1 LNENGDITILAIG
14 GAGCRIMRVLRTLP
28 GAESVRLLALDTDR
42 ASLEATGLPEDS
54 RLLAGEVWR
63 GGRGCGGSELD
74 GQRAVA
80 HERSRLEEILRGS
93 KFLLVLCGLGG
104 GTASGGSPIVLS
116 VAAKMK
122 LPNLFLV
129 TLPFMLEGP
138 RRRNLAE
145 RVLSESLFDVADA
158 VVTLPDD
165 LLFSTLPGDVPLAA
179 AFETADRECAGTALA
194 LSAVLG
200 AGNLLNA
207 DMASL
212 TALLKRRK
220 SMCSIGVGIVR
231 SGDGCPADEVP
242 ERLVS
247 GMLASPLLGGPQVL
261 KSADAAVVSLLG
273 GGDLSLGDVKNTLDL
288 VAKYLPAG
296 AEQLT
301 AASSHPDWQGA
312 RQLCVLT
319 VKYAEP
325 AAEPSRRV
333 PVRPHRETPP
343 PAADKGAA
351 PGTGEQLEFVLDPVS
366 KGIME
371 RTTPVLWNNE
381 DLDEPTYKRRNLTV
395 DDGRKSSAKRH

>member
-1 LNENGDITILAIG
+1 
-14 GAGCRIMRVLRTLP
+14 MRVLRTLP

-42 ASLEATGLPEDS
+42 AALEATGLPEENC
-54 RLLAGEVWR
+54 LLAGEVWR
-63 GGRGCGGSELD
+63 GGRGCGGNELD

-80 HERSRLEEILRGS
+80 HERSRLEEMLRGS
-93 KFLLVLCGLGG
+93 GFLLVLCGLGG
-104 GTASGGSPIVLS
+104 GTASGGAPVVLS
-116 VAAKMK
+116 VAVKMK
-122 LPNLFLV
+122 LPHLFMV
-129 TLPFMLEGP
+129 TLPFVLEGP
-138 RRRNLAE
+138 KRRNLAE
-145 RVLSESLFDVADA
+145 KVLVDSLFDVADA

-179 AFETADRECAGTALA
+179 AFEMADRECAGTALA
-194 LSAVLG
+194 FSAVLG

-231 SGDGCPADEVP
+231 GADGCPAEEVP
-242 ERLVS
+242 EKLVS

-261 KSADAAVVSLLG
+261 KAADAAVISLLG
-273 GGDLSLGDVKNTLDL
+273 GGDLSLGDVRNTLGL
-288 VAKYLPAG
+288 VAKYLPAE

-319 VKYAEP
+319 IKYSEP
-325 AAEPSRRV
+325 TPEVRPRGQALRPRPEPLLPAGKEAAAE
-333 PVRPHRETPP
+333 
-343 PAADKGAA
+343 
-351 PGTGEQLEFVLDPVS
+351 QLVLKLDPIS

-371 RTTPVLWNNE
+371 RTTPVIWNNE
-381 DLDEPTYKRRNLTV
+381 DLDEPTFKRHNIVIDDGGKGKKRR
-395 DDGRKSSAKRH
+395 